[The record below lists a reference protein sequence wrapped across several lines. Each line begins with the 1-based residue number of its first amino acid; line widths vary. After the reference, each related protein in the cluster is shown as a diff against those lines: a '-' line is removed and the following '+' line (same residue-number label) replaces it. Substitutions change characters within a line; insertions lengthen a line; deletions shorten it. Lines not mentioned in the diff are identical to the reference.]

1 MKIRTEKCRKGA
13 EEGEGGGEEKINY
26 DIRRFKEDPRDP

>member
-13 EEGEGGGEEKINY
+13 EEGGGRGRGENY
-26 DIRRFKEDPRDP
+26 L